1 MIRLGLIGCGEH
13 SESGHAIP
21 LARYKNEHRDALELS
36 AVCDI
41 RLDRAEF
48 FRERY
53 GFLKSYTRI
62 DQMLAEEKLD
72 ACVAVVPVETIPRV
86 GAQLLNAHIPCVLEK
101 PLGGSLED
109 VTELLD
115 AARLTLTSNMVSVNR
130 RFMPLLNRA
139 ITWAR
144 DNGNLRYVR
153 CTFTRNRR
161 TEPEFLWGTAVHAVD
176 ALRHIAGDIEEA
188 SIHTLK
194 HLENTAE
201 WFAIDI
207 TFRSG
212 ISGRIDVLPTAGVL
226 DETYELVGEGYRV
239 LVTCPFGPQRG
250 VRCFREG
257 KLVVEESA
265 EGMPE
270 DVLNGCYDEAAA
282 FISALTKKQQ
292 LHPSVEEVFPSV
304 ELCWSLAR
312 QLMSDKQNPV
322 SIKS

>member
-21 LARYKNEHRDALELS
+21 LARYKNEHSDALELS

-41 RLDRAEF
+41 RLDRAEL
-48 FRERY
+48 FREKY
-53 GFLKSYTRI
+53 GFLRSYARI
-62 DQMLAEEKLD
+62 DHMLAEEKLD
-72 ACVAVVPVETIPRV
+72 GCVAVVPVDKIPQV
-86 GAQLLNAHIPCVLEK
+86 GSQLLNAHIACVLEK
-101 PLGGSLED
+101 PLGSSLED

-115 AARLTLTSNMVSVNR
+115 SARITLTPNMVSVNR

-176 ALRHIAGDIEEA
+176 ALRHIAGDIEKATSHALKRVEA
-188 SIHTLK
+188 
-194 HLENTAE
+194 TAD
-201 WFAIDI
+201 WYAIDVS
-207 TFRSG
+207 FRSG
-212 ISGRIDVLPTAGVL
+212 VNGRIDVLPTAGVL
-226 DETYELVGEGYRV
+226 DETYELIGEGYRV

-250 VRCFREG
+250 VRCFREDR
-257 KLVVEESA
+257 LVVEESA

-270 DVLNGCYDEAAA
+270 DVLNGCYDEASA
-282 FISALTKKQQ
+282 FISAVTTKQP

-304 ELCWSLAR
+304 ELCWLLAR
-312 QLMSDKQNPV
+312 QLMSETQSPV